1 MDGSTRKEVAKPQG
15 EEEKGQAQQKGERER
30 ETRMTTGRKGREVS
44 YTIASDWL
52 ARTHVAKDRV
62 VNDSSTLFMPWRQ

>member
-1 MDGSTRKEVAKPQG
+1 MDGSTRKEVAKPQR

-44 YTIASDWL
+44 YTIANISVATGL
-52 ARTHVAKDRV
+52 AL
-62 VNDSSTLFMPWRQ
+62 TLTRCKGSGGG

>member
-44 YTIASDWL
+44 YTIANISVATGL
-52 ARTHVAKDRV
+52 AL
-62 VNDSSTLFMPWRQ
+62 TLTRCKGSGGG